1 MNVVKKG
8 VGTWPRNRTFQT
20 QKHGKWG
27 GESLVLLWEAGGHQ
41 EECGRWEILF
51 VGICRGTWVILCYEW
66 FAEIK
71 SLFLS
76 PQTFIK
82 SLLHPSDWVDGT
94 WEKNCRWGE
103 QSMAAGGEMRTRV
116 ESSVGNWSEGQ
127 GAYEDLESTVRQG
140 EALAFPQCAL
150 SFVV

>member
-1 MNVVKKG
+1 MMHVS
-8 VGTWPRNRTFQT
+8 
-20 QKHGKWG
+20 
-27 GESLVLLWEAGGHQ
+27 ESSFISRILVLPCLTVFCAVGNGARIGPALKVKHQ
-41 EECGRWEILF
+41 
-51 VGICRGTWVILCYEW
+51 VGSGQPKRSICRGTWVILCYEW

-82 SLLHPSDWVDGT
+82 SLLHPSDWVDST

-116 ESSVGNWSEGQ
+116 ESSVGN
-127 GAYEDLESTVRQG
+127 
-140 EALAFPQCAL
+140 
-150 SFVV
+150 